1 MDAYILFLCYNNW
14 NMNTQD
20 PVEEAKLVMDIYDYA
35 LSHKLNIENRDD
47 VKSVL
52 EELGHEDV
60 TDDRLEKL
68 MTALQVTENRIKA
81 DVARRNK
88 IN

>member
-1 MDAYILFLCYNNW
+1 
-14 NMNTQD
+14 MNTQD

-68 MTALQVTENRIKA
+68 MTALQVTENRIKTN
-81 DVARRNK
+81 VSPRNK

>member
-1 MDAYILFLCYNNW
+1 MD
-14 NMNTQD
+14 TKD
-20 PVEEAKLVMDIYDYA
+20 PIEEAKLVMDIYDYA

-47 VKSVL
+47 VKSII
-52 EELGHEDV
+52 EALGHDDV
-60 TDDRLEKL
+60 SDDRLEKL
-68 MTALQVTENRIKA
+68 MTALQVTDSRIKA